1 MNGVRGTC
9 RMRQTAMSTSRARRL
24 RQDMTPAERVLWHAL
39 HNRAFLNLKIRRQT
53 PIGPYVVDFFC
64 ADRRLVVEID
74 GGGHGGP
81 RDARRDEWMATQGLR
96 TLRLW
101 NGDVLTNL
109 PGVLERLAEATRP

>member
-1 MNGVRGTC
+1 
-9 RMRQTAMSTSRARRL
+9 MRQTAMSTSRARRL

-39 HNRAFLNLKIRRQT
+39 RNRAFLNLKFHRQT
-53 PIGPYVVDFFC
+53 PIGPYVADFFC
-64 ADRRLVVEID
+64 AERRLVVEID

-81 RDARRDEWMATQGLR
+81 RGARRDEWMAAQGLR